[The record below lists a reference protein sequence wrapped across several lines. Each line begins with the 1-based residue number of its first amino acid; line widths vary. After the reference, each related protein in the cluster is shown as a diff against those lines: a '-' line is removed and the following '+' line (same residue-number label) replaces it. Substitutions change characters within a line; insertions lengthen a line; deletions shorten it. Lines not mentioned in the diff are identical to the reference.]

1 MRSQDLF
8 PLLRAYAVRTK
19 SPVFDFREFLRS
31 LPASQGS
38 RADAEAA
45 LAELSGKGIV
55 VSGQDIVIPDFP
67 VVALTEEYRQ
77 LTVDAW
83 KPFPRL
89 SSLEVPIAEADMIS
103 IDMKSGFTSL
113 LETGG
118 PAEKGVVRLLFPEG
132 IDDLVVPRAQVGT
145 DLVEA
150 AVAKISRYLHN
161 GKNDAYAEGKLV
173 TLIRGGDMLVRQS
186 MEDATMRPK
195 KAAAALL
202 SPSDFTFKFWTHLS
216 NLVLQDFR
224 KKKEKTAEDQGCCQA
239 AYIVGYTVFYQK
251 GAAQKEQERAAD
263 RKSLETLVRKPP
275 YIFDYEE
282 MYGLRDDKGIPF
294 VSKHAR
300 GFITSFLEEKTKR
313 TASES
318 LPFLVRVHAD
328 AQNKDYFIHRDLL
341 APVFLKKLTE
351 AAEELREGYIND
363 WVAVLR
369 REESRRIMKSDPA
382 FAKDVEIR
390 VKEDYPLL
398 AALASGPL
406 LYLART
412 ETNVSSAAADEIGKC
427 LGPNNSLRPLAELLG
442 LLRAKLLKDARSY
455 LPFWQTMPVIRQ
467 IVKFFRMLL
476 EGRPARRRG
485 EAGREEGSEGRSAR
499 AEEASGEEETT
510 SPSAIARERG
520 LAVYQR
526 AVQALRSQYV
536 PAGKTIDGTLA
547 ELAEKWNPLY
557 AAEQKRHLVEDVNSL
572 VRDYLRPIKR
582 TFRMSP
588 PTLQRI
594 HALAEKL
601 SESRN
606 LEKIKKRDIL
616 MRYIELYMIKCLEM
630 NR

>member
-8 PLLRAYAVRTK
+8 SLLRAYAVRTK
-19 SPVFDFREFLRS
+19 SAVFDFREFLRS
-31 LPASQGS
+31 LPAAEGS

-55 VSGQDIVIPDFP
+55 VSGQDVVIPDFP
-67 VVALTEEYRQ
+67 VVALSEVYRQ
-77 LTVDAW
+77 FTVDSW
-83 KPFPRL
+83 RPFPRL
-89 SSLEVPIAEADMIS
+89 STLDVPIAETDVVS

-118 PAEKGVVRLLFPEG
+118 PPEKAVVRLQFPEG

-161 GKNDAYAEGKLV
+161 GKNDAYAEAKLV
-173 TLIRGGDMLVRQS
+173 TLIRGGDMLVHQS

-195 KAAAALL
+195 KAAAAVLA
-202 SPSDFTFKFWTHLS
+202 PNDFIFKFWTHLS
-216 NLVLQDFR
+216 NVVLQDFR
-224 KKKEKTAEDQGCCQA
+224 KKKDKTAEDQGCCQA

-263 RKSLETLVRKPP
+263 RKSLESLVRKPP
-275 YIFDYEE
+275 YIFGYEE
-282 MYGLRDDKGIPF
+282 MYGLRNDKGIPF
-294 VSKHAR
+294 VSKHSR
-300 GFITSFLEEKTKR
+300 GFITSFLEEKTR
-313 TASES
+313 RAGSEV
-318 LPFLVRVHAD
+318 LPFLVRARAD

-341 APVFLKKLTE
+341 APVFLKKLSE

-369 REESRRIMKSDPA
+369 REESRRIMKSDAA

-398 AALASGPL
+398 AALASGSL

-412 ETNVSSAAADEIGKC
+412 ETNISTATADEIAKC
-427 LGPNNSLRPLAELLG
+427 LGPDNSLRPLAELLG
-442 LLRAKLLKDARSY
+442 LARAKLLKDARSY
-455 LPFWQTMPVIRQ
+455 LPFWQTMPIIRQ
-467 IVKFFRMLL
+467 IVRFFRMLF
-476 EGRPARRRG
+476 EGRPVRRRSA
-485 EAGREEGSEGRSAR
+485 EPEGRQAR
-499 AEEASGEEETT
+499 PEEPPGEEASF
-510 SPSAIARERG
+510 PSAIARERG

-536 PAGKTIDGTLA
+536 PAGKTVDGTLA

-557 AAEQKRHLVEDVNSL
+557 AVEQKRNLVEDVNSL

-582 TFRMSP
+582 TFHMSP

-601 SESRN
+601 SESKN
-606 LEKIKKRDIL
+606 LGKIKKRDIL
-616 MRYIELYMIKCLEM
+616 MRYIELYMIKCLEL

>member
-8 PLLRAYAVRTK
+8 SLLRAYAVRTK

-31 LPASQGS
+31 LPAAEGS
-38 RADAEAA
+38 RAEAEAA

-55 VSGQDIVIPDFP
+55 VSGQDVVIPDFP
-67 VVALTEEYRQ
+67 VVALTEVYRQ
-77 LTVDAW
+77 LSVDSW
-83 KPFPRL
+83 RPFPRL
-89 SSLEVPIAEADMIS
+89 STLDVPIAEADVVS
-103 IDMKSGFTSL
+103 IDMKSGFTAL

-118 PAEKGVVRLLFPEG
+118 PPEKAAVRLQFPEG
-132 IDDLVVPRAQVGT
+132 IDDLVVPRAQVST

-161 GKNDAYAEGKLV
+161 GKNDAYAEAKLV
-173 TLIRGGDMLVRQS
+173 TLIRGGDMLVHQS

-195 KAAAALL
+195 KAAAAVL
-202 SPSDFTFKFWTHLS
+202 SPNDFTFKFWTHLS

-224 KKKEKTAEDQGCCQA
+224 KKKDKTAEDQGCCQA

-251 GAAQKEQERAAD
+251 GAAQKEQERTAD
-263 RKSLETLVRKPP
+263 RKSLESLVRKPP
-275 YIFDYEE
+275 YIFGYEE

-294 VSKHAR
+294 ISKHSR
-300 GFITSFLEEKTKR
+300 GFITSFLDEKTR
-313 TASES
+313 RAGSEG
-318 LPFLVRVHAD
+318 LPFLVRAHAD

-341 APVFLKKLTE
+341 APVFLKKLSE

-412 ETNVSSAAADEIGKC
+412 ETNISTDTADEISKC
-427 LGPNNSLRPLAELLG
+427 LGPDNSLRPLADLLG
-442 LLRAKLLKDARSY
+442 LLRVKLLKDARSY
-455 LPFWQTMPVIRQ
+455 LPFWQTMPIIRQ
-467 IVKFFRMLL
+467 IVKFFRMLF
-476 EGRPARRRG
+476 EGRPARRR
-485 EAGREEGSEGRSAR
+485 EQSLEGRPAR
-499 AEEASGEEETT
+499 AEEVSGEEEAS

-557 AAEQKRHLVEDVNSL
+557 AQEQKRHLVEDVNSL

-616 MRYIELYMIKCLEM
+616 MRYIELYMIKCLEL

>member
-1 MRSQDLF
+1 MRSQDLLS
-8 PLLRAYAVRTK
+8 LLRAYALRAK
-19 SPVFDFREFLRS
+19 RSVFDSREFFRS
-31 LPASQGS
+31 LPASEGS
-38 RADAEAA
+38 RAEAEAA

-55 VSGQDIVIPDFP
+55 VSGEDIVIPDFP
-67 VVALTEEYRQ
+67 VVALAEEYRQ
-77 LTVDAW
+77 LVVDAW
-83 KPFPRL
+83 KPFPRVSTL
-89 SSLEVPIAEADMIS
+89 SVPIAEADVIS
-103 IDMKSGFTSL
+103 IDMKSGFTPL

-118 PAEKGVVRLLFPEG
+118 PIEKGVVRLVFPEG
-132 IDDLVVPRAQVGT
+132 IDDLVVPRGQVGT

-161 GKNDAYAEGKLV
+161 GKNDAYAEAKLV
-173 TLIRGGDMLVRQS
+173 TLIRGGDMLVHQC

-195 KAAAALL
+195 KAAAAVL
-202 SPSDFTFKFWTHLS
+202 SPNDFIFKFWTHLS
-216 NLVLQDFR
+216 NLVLQDLR

-275 YIFDYEE
+275 YVFGYEE
-282 MYGLRDDKGIPF
+282 MYGLRDDKGIVF
-294 VSKHAR
+294 VAKHDR
-300 GFITSFLEEKTKR
+300 GFITSFLEEKTKH
-313 TASES
+313 AGSEG
-318 LPFLVRVHAD
+318 LAFLVRVHAD

-341 APVFLKKLTE
+341 APVFLKKLSE

-369 REESRRIMKSDPA
+369 REESRRIIKSDPA

-412 ETNVSSAAADEIGKC
+412 ETNITPAAADEVGAC
-427 LGPNNSLRPLAELLG
+427 FGPDNSLKPLAELLG
-442 LLRAKLLKDARSY
+442 LVRAKLLKDARSY

-467 IVKFFRMLL
+467 IVKFFRMLF
-476 EGRPARRRG
+476 EGRPARRPGEAARE
-485 EAGREEGSEGRSAR
+485 EAGREEGAPAR
-499 AEEASGEEETT
+499 AGDEDAT
-510 SPSAIARERG
+510 SPSAIARERSS
-520 LAVYQR
+520 AVYQR

-557 AAEQKRHLVEDVNSL
+557 AVEQKRHLVEDVNSL
-572 VRDYLRPIKR
+572 VRDYLRPVKR
-582 TFRMSP
+582 TFRVSP
-588 PTLQRI
+588 PTLPRI

-601 SESRN
+601 SESRS
-606 LEKIKKRDIL
+606 LEKIKKRDVL
-616 MRYIELYMIKCLEM
+616 ERYIELYMIKCLEV

>member
-8 PLLRAYAVRTK
+8 SLLRAYAVRAK
-19 SPVFDFREFLRS
+19 RSVFDFREFLRS
-31 LPASQGS
+31 LPASEGS
-38 RADAEAA
+38 RAEAEAA

-67 VVALTEEYRQ
+67 ILALAEEYRQ

-89 SSLEVPIAEADMIS
+89 SSLAVPIAESDMIS
-103 IDMKSGFTSL
+103 IEVKSGFVSL

-118 PAEKGVVRLLFPEG
+118 PVEKGIVRLLFPEG

-161 GKNDAYAEGKLV
+161 GKNDAYAEAKLV
-173 TLIRGGDMLVRQS
+173 TLIRGGDVLVHQC

-202 SPSDFTFKFWTHLS
+202 SPTDFTFKFWTHLS
-216 NLVLQDFR
+216 NLVLQDLR
-224 KKKEKTAEDQGCCQA
+224 KKKEKTAEDQGCCQS

-263 RKSLETLVRKPP
+263 RKSLETLVRKSP
-275 YIFDYEE
+275 YIFGYEE

-313 TASES
+313 SESES

-341 APVFLKKLTE
+341 APVFLNKLSE

-363 WVAVLR
+363 WVAALR
-369 REESRRIMKSDPA
+369 QEKPRGIMKSDPA

-398 AALASGPL
+398 AALASAPL

-412 ETNVSSAAADEIGKC
+412 DTNITPSAADEVGKC
-427 LGPNNSLRPLAELLG
+427 LGPDNSLRPLAELLG
-442 LLRAKLLKDARSY
+442 LVRLKLLKDARSY
-455 LPFWQTMPVIRQ
+455 LPFWQTMPVICQ
-467 IVKFFRMLL
+467 IVKFFRMLF
-476 EGRPARRRG
+476 EGRPGRARS
-485 EAGREEGSEGRSAR
+485 EAGKEEAAREEGSPARSGD
-499 AEEASGEEETT
+499 EEAT

-557 AAEQKRHLVEDVNSL
+557 AVEQKRHLIEDVNSL
-572 VRDYLRPIKR
+572 VRDYLRPVKR
-582 TFRMSP
+582 TFRVSP

-601 SESRN
+601 SESRS

-616 MRYIELYMIKCLEM
+616 ERYIELYMIKCLEL